1 MRISDWSS
9 DVCSSDLL
17 LLFRS
22 VGPPEPLDRAVGLP
36 ASLQQIMDTQPLVP
50 RAEIG
55 MVAAAGAARVREDKH
70 ALGIGLERIGL
81 AEIGRAG
88 SGLDDIAVDAVGT
101 ALADDTP
108 RASRHLG
115 DQIGPEVV
123 ENLVERG
130 GHRRQRRQMFDRSE
144 EHTSELQSL
153 MRISYDVFCL
163 KKQN

>member
-1 MRISDWSS
+1 METR
-9 DVCSSDLL
+9 
-17 LLFRS
+17 
-22 VGPPEPLDRAVGLP
+22 
-36 ASLQQIMDTQPLVP
+36 PLVP

-88 SGLDDIAVDAVGT
+88 SGLDDIAVDAAGT

-108 RASRHLG
+108 RASRHLC
-115 DQIGPEVV
+115 DQLGPAVG

-130 GHRRQRRQMFDRSE
+130 GHRRQRRPMFDQPVTTLAGDAGMDALAHLFGDWPE
-144 EHTSELQSL
+144 GETAL
-153 MRISYDVFCL
+153 
-163 KKQN
+163 

>member
-17 LLFRS
+17 LLVGA

-115 DQIGPEVV
+115 DQIGPAGV

-130 GHRRQRRQMFDRSE
+130 GDR
-144 EHTSELQSL
+144 
-153 MRISYDVFCL
+153 
-163 KKQN
+163 